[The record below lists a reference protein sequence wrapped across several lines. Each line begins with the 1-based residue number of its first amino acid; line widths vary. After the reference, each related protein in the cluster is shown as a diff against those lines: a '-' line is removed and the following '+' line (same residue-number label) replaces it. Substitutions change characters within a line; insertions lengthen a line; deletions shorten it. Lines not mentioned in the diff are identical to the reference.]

1 MMADMYMSGGKGA
14 LRQIT
19 VFHFIS
25 DPEHPLKFRGNCL
38 ELLNK
43 PHDGILQLFESD
55 GETVMLINLEDVS
68 HAEVVYG

>member
-1 MMADMYMSGGKGA
+1 MIDSKNAPK
-14 LRQIT
+14 LIT

-25 DPEHPLKFRGNCL
+25 NPGHPLKFRGNCL

-43 PHDGILQLFESD
+43 PHDGMLQLFESD

>member
-1 MMADMYMSGGKGA
+1 MIDSKNAPKP
-14 LRQIT
+14 IT

-25 DPEHPLKFRGNCL
+25 DPGHPLKFRGNCL

-43 PHDGILQLFESD
+43 PHDGMLQLFESD

-68 HAEVVYG
+68 HAEVVY

>member
-1 MMADMYMSGGKGA
+1 MGWRMSGGKGA

-25 DPEHPLKFRGNCL
+25 DPGHPLKFRGNCL

-43 PHDGILQLFESD
+43 PHDGMLQLFESD
-55 GETVMLINLEDVS
+55 GEPVMLINLEDVS